1 MQIEKK
7 KEKTWHTVIFYLKK
21 NIKKLEPICILLKAL
36 AVWFSRR
43 PTLTKIS
50 WRRYTISTGCFFIS
64 GVRRG
69 NPTDLTKIVDKNY
82 FAIQR
87 VSPPKKTI
95 PSKKQCRPYMCFHD
109 HYKYCGFWAFLS
121 LSGQFGNFDYKF
133 NDHKKCFFLRLVVSK
148 PFNTL
153 TICLFWQS
161 DNTEITQ

>member
-36 AVWFSRR
+36 AVRFSRR

-69 NPTDLTKIVDKNY
+69 NPTDLTKIVDKTY

-95 PSKKQCRPYMCFHD
+95 PSKKTMSALYVFPWSLQVL
-109 HYKYCGFWAFLS
+109 WVLS
-121 LSGQFGNFDYKF
+121 LF
-133 NDHKKCFFLRLVVSK
+133 K
-148 PFNTL
+148 PKW
-153 TICLFWQS
+153 TIREFWL
-161 DNTEITQ
+161 